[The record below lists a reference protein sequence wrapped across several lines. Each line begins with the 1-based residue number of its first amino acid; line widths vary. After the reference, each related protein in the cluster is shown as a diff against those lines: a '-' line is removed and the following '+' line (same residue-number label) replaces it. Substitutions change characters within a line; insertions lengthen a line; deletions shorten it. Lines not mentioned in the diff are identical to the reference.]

1 MIFFKLARVSTVL
14 TLVLGL
20 VAGCSV
26 SPLSPPTYEQN
37 IRSVISRGTV
47 YINVQDDGTVILSGW
62 VEDPLTR
69 QLVLNEARKGE
80 GVTRVINRL
89 WVAR

>member
-1 MIFFKLARVSTVL
+1 MIFSKLARVSTL
-14 TLVLGL
+14 LPLVLVL
-20 VAGCSV
+20 LAGCSV

-37 IRSVISRGTV
+37 IRSVISRGSV
-47 YINVQDDGTVILSGW
+47 FINSHDDGTVILSGW

-69 QLVLNEARKGE
+69 QLVINEARKGE

-89 WVAR
+89 WVTR